1 MKEENCVLH
10 NEKRDFREIFGRMVP
25 LAAVLLVSALFLF
38 ALPSKAEAEVIAS
51 GFCGDAT
58 VNGGNDVIWSLD
70 GNGTLTISGS
80 GRMNNYAQAEDVPWH
95 EQRRSI
101 KKAVISGGVTS
112 VGGYA
117 FADCP
122 NLRALELTVEAIGDE
137 AFRNCTAAEIY
148 YPSGCTLGTN
158 TFDNAVAAI
167 EYTVTDGSTALRLT
181 ASNGV
186 GITIP
191 ETIGGGTVKS
201 LQNDLRPGLSIA
213 HAGAHHYVD
222 GTCSIC
228 GKPQG
233 DVVEISPENFPDGI
247 FRSYVSDFDTDRDG
261 GLSQDEIRGVTLIK
275 VDGKGISSL
284 QGIEFFTALEEL
296 SFVGNSIETL
306 DISKNTE
313 LELIYGDDN
322 RLTTLDVSRNT
333 KLTKLFL
340 QENPVQSLDV
350 SDLSLLEVLWLSDA
364 PIKELDVS
372 RNLLLNYLSM
382 YYCGLEAID
391 LSNNQEL
398 KWLGLDGNALSEL
411 DVTQNSGLLSLSC
424 EENSLTSLDVS
435 QNPLLETLYCSK
447 NQITELNLQNNPE
460 LTTLWCSENKLTGL
474 DVTPC
479 KELTELFCWWNEL
492 ATLQVS
498 GLDKLLSL
506 DCENNLLTGLD
517 LNGCTALA
525 ELNFGYNELGAVD
538 LTGNPNLRILHC
550 WYNELEELDLSAN
563 KELTEVQ
570 CRKNNM
576 KSLNISGLRKLTT
589 LKCQYNSL
597 TALSVN
603 DNTALTT
610 LWAWSNML
618 TSIDVSQNVLL
629 DVENYEIF
637 NLNDN
642 IYTINNSGTFD
653 LSKLPGNFVSDK
665 AGRWEGATFDSGML
679 TDFTSDTVTYWYN
692 CGRNDKLCYFML
704 KVAHGHKLVKH
715 DAVAADC
722 EEDGTGEYWKCEGEG
737 GCNKLFGDEEGTI
750 EIEEIPVIAATG
762 HKWDKWSITTEPT
775 LTTGGTAEH
784 ICTKNREH
792 KETKAL
798 PKLDDETFWTPGET
812 VAPGEETDGSQE
824 YTSECGSVTIVLP
837 ATGHTHVWGEWSITT
852 KPTLTTGGTAERT
865 CTKNREHKEAK
876 ALPKLED
883 ETFWTPGKTVAP
895 GEETD
900 GSQEYTSEY
909 GSVTVV
915 LPATGKP
922 SVPDK
927 PEITDT
933 PDRPE
938 ITDTPDR
945 PEITDTPDRPE
956 ITDTPDRPEIT
967 DTPDRP
973 EITDTPDK
981 PEITDTPDKP
991 DLSDSG
997 KISKAAQSGENAPE
1011 TELITP
1017 LSELIAVVLT
1027 DEEQGQVAHGVDIR
1041 IVLTVED
1048 GEATVPVKDKEA
1060 VQSALEELS
1069 DYQLGQYLD
1078 INLWKIIGEAQEK
1091 IAETKGSVTVTF
1103 EVPKNLSGEGR
1114 RYAVVRIHG
1123 GESTL
1128 LPDLDDDENTVT
1140 IQSDR
1145 FSTYAL
1151 IYSEETG
1158 SSQPVEPATGER
1170 RSVADAAAVIFPAIL
1185 SAAALLLL
1193 LERRKR

>member
-1 MKEENCVLH
+1 MLH

-798 PKLDDETFWTPGET
+798 PKLDDETFWTPG
-812 VAPGEETDGSQE
+812 
-824 YTSECGSVTIVLP
+824 
-837 ATGHTHVWGEWSITT
+837 
-852 KPTLTTGGTAERT
+852 
-865 CTKNREHKEAK
+865 
-876 ALPKLED
+876 
-883 ETFWTPGKTVAP
+883 KTVAP